1 MVGCFFFLEAEN
13 ETIND
18 SSPDVL
24 SQVGHYGQYGIV
36 RHSGTRKF
44 RNLNL
49 VKSGSFDSPIF
60 LYIPNKYGPPYLTA
74 TFYLTAFS

>member
-24 SQVGHYGQYGIV
+24 SQVLVLPELNSTQHHNEKALVKIV
-36 RHSGTRKF
+36 SHKKISKMNFKDKTTSPF
-44 RNLNL
+44 TVVHFLNLNL
-49 VKSGSFDSPIF
+49 
-60 LYIPNKYGPPYLTA
+60 
-74 TFYLTAFS
+74 